1 MHPPPQMQQK
11 RRAFFEPPQWL
22 GQPVPSDEEAH
33 EVLNTSS
40 LALLQRVA
48 LHFTD
53 EADGFDFSA
62 PISKSFRKSL
72 HPLVLEQYRREGKP
86 LPNMKEASLSGRI
99 STAFRRRDW
108 GEALT
113 LLRLMEMGTEEQP
126 KLGALQRWV
135 RDCDL
140 AISPPQLPSSSSPAA
155 LAGEDSI
162 LLPEGPSALVS
173 GKDFQR

>member
-1 MHPPPQMQQK
+1 MFIQMQQK
-11 RRAFFEPPQWL
+11 RRAFFETPEWV
-22 GQPVPSDEEAH
+22 GQPQPSDEQAYEI
-33 EVLNTSS
+33 LNTSS

-48 LHFTD
+48 LRFTE

-62 PISKSFRKSL
+62 PINKSFRKSL

-86 LPNMKEASLSGRI
+86 LPAIKEASLSARI

-108 GEALT
+108 AEALT
-113 LLRLMEMGTEEQP
+113 LLRLMEMSNEEQP

-140 AISPPQLPSSSSPAA
+140 ALSLPQLPSSLAA
-155 LAGEDSI
+155 PSAGEES
-162 LLPEGPSALVS
+162 LSLPEGPSALVS
-173 GKDFQR
+173 GGNVER